1 MMIRLFFSLITLLAT
16 LSLYAQ
22 ADVQAAIDRVR
33 SDSRYRW
40 GEGRS
45 ASLDESLELARE
57 NLASKL
63 RTVLVSESKL
73 SNDDFSS
80 TTTAV
85 TAGTLENLSEL
96 YYNDGREYVALVYVS
111 QADLDRAEKD
121 RCDLIKDL
129 IDRGK
134 AQEEQVNISQA
145 LKYYVW
151 ALRLLNTFNDR
162 IMLTAN
168 SAERDAKL
176 WLSNHIPAMLDN
188 ISFEIP
194 EEKIVENPEDID
206 RYVVTV
212 LASYNGHP
220 VSMLDVSYFN
230 GDHTISPVHFK
241 SGEGVLTFPNLLAM
255 KNTSI
260 RVLYDYAQEG
270 RTFNPLLE
278 AVYPKGFKRLP
289 FDDRS
294 SKKLPIAVAKEKLKQ
309 TVSLPEFEAAPAPT
323 DAAALADAQPL
334 YKAERK
340 TIERPLADNAALYV
354 DAMKRVEQAIRSKN
368 YLSVKNDFTPEG
380 FRIFELMMGSGA
392 VTISKK
398 DLNFEIQ
405 QSGDNIVGKYIPV
418 AIRNGKHISKEN
430 IVFRFSPSDGKIR
443 SVAYALTSRAEN
455 DIFREASWSLDS
467 RYSLMQFMEDYQTAY
482 ALKRLDYIE
491 SIFSDNA
498 VIITGTVKPN
508 ARKRIYNWSDMQ
520 GMAADNMVTYKQFTK
535 ESFLEK
541 LKEDFRRKS
550 YIQLTFE
557 DTYISKVPN
566 TENLID
572 NDVIWIELHQDYQ
585 SSNYNDKGYLALQI
599 NLRKS
604 GSSINVRT
612 WTPVFVP
619 MNVLKE
625 SFPIGI

>member
-1 MMIRLFFSLITLLAT
+1 M
-16 LSLYAQ
+16 
-22 ADVQAAIDRVR
+22 
-33 SDSRYRW
+33 
-40 GEGRS
+40 
-45 ASLDESLELARE
+45 
-57 NLASKL
+57 
-63 RTVLVSESKL
+63 
-73 SNDDFSS
+73 
-80 TTTAV
+80 
-85 TAGTLENLSEL
+85 
-96 YYNDGREYVALVYVS
+96 
-111 QADLDRAEKD
+111 
-121 RCDLIKDL
+121 
-129 IDRGK
+129 
-134 AQEEQVNISQA
+134 
-145 LKYYVW
+145 
-151 ALRLLNTFNDR
+151 
-162 IMLTAN
+162 
-168 SAERDAKL
+168 
-176 WLSNHIPAMLDN
+176 
-188 ISFEIP
+188 
-194 EEKIVENPEDID
+194 
-206 RYVVTV
+206 
-212 LASYNGHP
+212 
-220 VSMLDVSYFN
+220 
-230 GDHTISPVHFK
+230 
-241 SGEGVLTFPNLLAM
+241 
-255 KNTSI
+255 
-260 RVLYDYAQEG
+260 
-270 RTFNPLLE
+270 
-278 AVYPKGFKRLP
+278 
-289 FDDRS
+289 
-294 SKKLPIAVAKEKLKQ
+294 
-309 TVSLPEFEAAPAPT
+309 
-323 DAAALADAQPL
+323 
-334 YKAERK
+334 
-340 TIERPLADNAALYV
+340 
-354 DAMKRVEQAIRSKN
+354 
-368 YLSVKNDFTPEG
+368 
-380 FRIFELMMGSGA
+380 
-392 VTISKK
+392 
-398 DLNFEIQ
+398 
-405 QSGDNIVGKYIPV
+405 GKYIPV

-443 SVAYALTSRAEN
+443 SVAYALTSRADI